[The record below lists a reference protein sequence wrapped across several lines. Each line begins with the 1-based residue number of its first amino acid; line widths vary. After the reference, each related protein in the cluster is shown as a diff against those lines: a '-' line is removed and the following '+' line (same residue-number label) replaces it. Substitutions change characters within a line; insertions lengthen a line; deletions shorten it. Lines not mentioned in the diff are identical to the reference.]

1 MARAQLSPE
10 IVTAMR
16 QKLLALALDIYR
28 AEGLEAISF
37 RRLADA
43 AGISHTLPYRYFE
56 NKDALLAQMRC
67 AAVRR
72 FEAFIRARE
81 RPGEPALE
89 RVRSVYRGYIEYA
102 RHNAAE
108 YLLIFASHQAPPD
121 HYPELLGARRSLFEH
136 AATVAHA
143 CMPAGTSVAQARV
156 VAHTFW
162 IGLHGLMTLHGANQ
176 LVHGCT
182 LDQLADALFEVLL
195 ASLRPAAPLLPV
207 SRARTRAPARTK
219 GERR

>member
-1 MARAQLSPE
+1 MARPSLTDLE
-10 IVTAMR
+10 RDEMRGRMTAAAFELYLAHGVDAVSFR
-16 QKLLALALDIYR
+16 ALA
-28 AEGLEAISF
+28 E
-37 RRLADA
+37 RL
-43 AGISHTLPYRYFE
+43 GISHTLPYRYFE